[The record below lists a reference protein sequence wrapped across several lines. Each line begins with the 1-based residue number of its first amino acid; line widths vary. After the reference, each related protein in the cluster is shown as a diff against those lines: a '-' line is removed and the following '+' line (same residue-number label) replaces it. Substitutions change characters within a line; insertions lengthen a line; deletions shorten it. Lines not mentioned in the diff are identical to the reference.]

1 MTALKSPGVAAGLIV
16 LMAAAGAY
24 ALSRVGIT
32 AQVPVHFDM
41 SGTPNNYAPA
51 WLGLFAL
58 PAIGA
63 LIWLLPV
70 ILPRIDP
77 RGENVQRSGRAVS
90 SILLVV
96 TVVFT
101 TAQAMIVA
109 ETIGI
114 RIDATHLVGAMVG
127 VAFIAIGNVFG
138 KLRWNY
144 TVGIRTPWTLAD
156 QRVWDHTHRFG
167 GWVFVLGGALMTVL
181 SFALPPAVIG
191 PAIIALVVLI
201 VALPVVR
208 SYTLWARARHD

>member
-127 VAFIAIGNVFG
+127 VAFIAI
-138 KLRWNY
+138 
-144 TVGIRTPWTLAD
+144 RTPWTLAD